1 MRLQK
6 TKKGWDLIVENFSD
20 RLKALRKERNM
31 SQMAL
36 AEMVGV
42 SAQSVSRWETGNCMP
57 DIFQIVPLARVL
69 GTTSDHLLGVDNFD
83 ENEIEAAYREINN
96 MFKFSTRNN
105 STPGKQHHEL
115 VKRGYEILYPLAY
128 KNPTNYGLLL
138 NCANHGAGYLRD
150 VIIGQRFYLSP
161 KEINILYNDV
171 ERLYSMVVSYDTN
184 IGRKTEA
191 KNGLIDI
198 YCTMEYF
205 EKAFIEAQDLSEY
218 DNKIALCDIS
228 RSKRDFEKLETH
240 ARDAL
245 YMATHEYMSQLYTL
259 ARAYSIQGE
268 PKREEAIAVWQ
279 KLCDVA
285 DMNRGILG
293 DSKALSRKMSALL
306 GLAKEYL
313 RRGDVE
319 KCLDYTEKLAD
330 SAVIYYYSSVESM
343 TGNAVIDKLY
353 LNSDPLH
360 NSGEIPES
368 FEYLK
373 DNLKWWLIAC
383 HEECADREGNSV
395 VTHDRY
401 KKCMERIENL

>member
-1 MRLQK
+1 MEK
-6 TKKGWDLIVENFSD
+6 FSD
-20 RLKALRKERNM
+20 RLKALRKERNL
-31 SQMAL
+31 SQMVL

-69 GTTSDHLLGVDNFD
+69 GTTSDHLLGVDNSD
-83 ENEIEAAYREINN
+83 EDEIEAAYREIDN
-96 MFKFSTRNN
+96 MFRSSTRNN

-128 KNPTNYGLLL
+128 KNPTNYELLL
-138 NCANHGAGYLRD
+138 QCANHGAGYLRD
-150 VIIGQRFYLSP
+150 VIIGQRFYLLP
-161 KEINILYNDV
+161 KEINTLYNDV
-171 ERLYSMVVSYDTN
+171 ERLYSMIVSYDTN

-198 YCTMEYF
+198 YCTMEYY

-218 DNKIALCDIS
+218 DKKIALCDIS
-228 RSKRDFEKLETH
+228 RSKRDFENLEIH

-245 YMATHEYMSQLYTL
+245 YMATHEHMSQLYTL

-268 PKREEAIAVWQ
+268 PKREEAIAVWK

-285 DMNRGILG
+285 DLNREIIG
-293 DSKALSRKMSALL
+293 DSMALSRKMSALL

-313 RRGDVE
+313 RRGDVDS
-319 KCLDYTEKLAD
+319 CLDYTEKLTD
-330 SAVIYYYSSVESM
+330 SAVIYYYRSVDSM
-343 TGNAVIDKLY
+343 MGKYVINKLY
-353 LNSDPLH
+353 MNSDPLH
-360 NSGEIPES
+360 KSEEIPES

-383 HEECADREGNSV
+383 HEECADRDGNPV
-395 VTHDRY
+395 VTHERY
-401 KKCMERIENL
+401 RKCIERIENL

>member
-1 MRLQK
+1 MKR
-6 TKKGWDLIVENFSD
+6 FSD

-36 AEMVGV
+36 AELVGV

-83 ENEIEAAYREINN
+83 EDEIESAYREINN
-96 MFKFSTRNN
+96 MFRFNARNN

-115 VKRGYEILYPLAY
+115 VKRGYELLYPLAY
-128 KNPTNYGLLL
+128 KNPTNYELLL
-138 NCANHGAGYLRD
+138 YCANYGAGYLRD

-161 KEINILYNDV
+161 KEINTLYNNV
-171 ERLYSMVVSYDTN
+171 ERLYSMIVSYDTN

-198 YCTMEYF
+198 YCTMENY
-205 EKAFIEAQDLSEY
+205 EKAFIEAQDLSDY
-218 DNKIALCDIS
+218 DNKLALCDIS
-228 RSKRDFEKLETH
+228 RSKRDFEKLEFH
-240 ARDAL
+240 SRDAL
-245 YMATHEYMSQLYTL
+245 YMATLEYMSQLYVL

-268 PKREEAIAVWQ
+268 PKRDEAIAVWK

-285 DMNRGILG
+285 DMNRDILS
-293 DSKALSRKMSALL
+293 DSVALYRKMSALL

-319 KCLDYTEKLAD
+319 MCLDYTERLTD
-330 SAVIYYYSSVESM
+330 CAVIQYSKVVSSV
-343 TGNAVIDKLY
+343 TGNSEIDKLY
-353 LNSDPLH
+353 LNGDPYH
-360 NSGEIPES
+360 EEGESPES
-368 FEYLK
+368 FEGLK

-383 HEECADREGNSV
+383 HEECADREGNPV
-395 VTHDRY
+395 VTHERY
-401 KKCMERIENL
+401 RKCMDRIDSL